1 MIWLVLLY
9 VPMTAGGGG
18 AIQTLPMQSVEQC
31 QAAGQKVV
39 GAADKLFR
47 FVCVEGAKPGV
58 V

>member
-18 AIQTLPMQSVEQC
+18 AIQTLPMESIEQC

-39 GAADKLFR
+39 GSADKLFR
-47 FVCVEGAKPGV
+47 FVCIEGAQPR
-58 V
+58 